1 MLTSIILTT
10 RRRELVSVKNDIA
23 CQSLVISLSLNFTP
37 IVIGA
42 KCLAKGKR
50 SGLCISIDKILS
62 QPSARPTGM
71 DEACLTQLVE
81 LFPDNDF
88 AIICHKFYRING
100 NASLS

>member
-1 MLTSIILTT
+1 MLRSIILAA
-10 RRRELVSVKNDIA
+10 RRGELFCVKNDLA
-23 CQSLVISLSLNFTP
+23 CPSLAISLCLNFTP

-42 KCLAKGKR
+42 KCRAKGKR

-71 DEACLTQLVE
+71 NEACLTQLVE
-81 LFPDNDF
+81 LFPANDF
-88 AIICHKFYRING
+88 AIIWHKFYRING